1 MKRAYITPSS
11 EVVNLNLESVLC
23 GSDISVMKTSDDI
36 RITGDTGL
44 SNKGGWSSDNWTGDE

>member
-23 GSDISVMKTSDDI
+23 NSGISVMKTSDDM
-36 RITGDTGL
+36 RITGDQGY
-44 SNKGGWSSDNWTGDE
+44 SSKGGWSSDNWTGDE